1 MNANQHQTY
10 ISAETDA
17 QNDVNKI
24 IWLVAGVALN
34 LIGILIAY
42 IYQPPPPATRFFDKS
57 EEFRL
62 FYTEA
67 YKNKAR
73 SIQLTYSIIGCIV
86 PFGFVII
93 GWIIMFIYTAGS
105 FMFFSNFFS
114 DFF

>member
-24 IWLVAGVALN
+24 IWLVAGLALN

-42 IYQPPPPATRFFDKS
+42 IYQPSPPATRLFDKS

-73 SIQLTYSIIGCIV
+73 SIQLIYSIIGCLL
-86 PFGFVII
+86 PFGFVTI
-93 GWIIMFIYTAGS
+93 GWILMFPLFAGN

-114 DFF
+114 NFF